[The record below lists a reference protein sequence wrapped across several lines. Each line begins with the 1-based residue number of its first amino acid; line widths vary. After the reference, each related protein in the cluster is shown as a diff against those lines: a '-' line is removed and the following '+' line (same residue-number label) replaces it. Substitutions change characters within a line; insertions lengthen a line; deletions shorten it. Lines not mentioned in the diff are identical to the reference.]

1 MQRRAKELARRQRLR
16 CNERSFNHQDRC
28 MRVQNH
34 SIPNV
39 FHFDMRSTLLLALLT
54 LGTMAAVHAQSAPAP
69 AIPANRVT
77 TQDLE
82 AAFQRADNNRDGK
95 LSRQEAERFPAVAQR
110 FEQIDTD
117 RDSFISLDEFSRA
130 ANS

>member
-1 MQRRAKELARRQRLR
+1 
-16 CNERSFNHQDRC
+16 
-28 MRVQNH
+28 MRVQKH

-39 FHFDMRSTLLLALLT
+39 FHFDMRSALLLALLT
-54 LGTMAAVHAQSAPAP
+54 LGTVAAVHAQSAPAP